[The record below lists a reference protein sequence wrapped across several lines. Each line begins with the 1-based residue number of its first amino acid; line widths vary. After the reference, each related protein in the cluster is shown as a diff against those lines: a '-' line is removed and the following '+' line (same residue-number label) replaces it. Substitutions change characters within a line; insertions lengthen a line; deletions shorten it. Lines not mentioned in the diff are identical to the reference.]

1 MALASIIII
10 SYNEGQWLRKTV
22 ESFLA
27 AKTKIPFQI
36 IVVDDGSTDQST
48 AFLNSSRY
56 KNIDLIKLK
65 RSGITKAKNIG
76 ASQAKGEVLL
86 FSDAHIL
93 VEDFWLDRMLEDLKE
108 KTILSPL
115 VASLLEPHR
124 VGMGLTLNEELLP
137 CWRSYKTNVVEK
149 VPMLPGGF
157 MLIKK
162 SDFDVLGGYDEDLK
176 IWGYDDCEFSL
187 RALLFGFNLLVT
199 PKTKVFHLFRSGQTY
214 KGYNENVLFNL
225 GWLACLH
232 FKTQR
237 ILKVLTKINRFP
249 RAFTITEKL
258 AKEQKLW
265 QLREKYLKIRVYDD
279 DWYFSTFGIDF

>member
-1 MALASIIII
+1 LVLTSIIII

-27 AKTKIPFQI
+27 AKTGIPFEI
-36 IVVDDGSTDQST
+36 IVIDDGSTDQST
-48 AFLNSSRY
+48 VFLNSGNF

-65 RSGITKAKNIG
+65 RSGVTKAKNIG
-76 ASQAKGEVLL
+76 ASQAQGEVLL

-93 VEDFWLDRMLEDLKE
+93 VEDFWLEKMLEDLKE

-115 VASLLEPHR
+115 VVSLLEPQR
-124 VGMGLTLNEELLP
+124 VGMGLTFNNELLP
-137 CWRSYKTNVVEK
+137 CWRSYTTNSVEN
-149 VPMLPGGF
+149 VPVLPGGF

-162 SDFDVLGGYDEDLK
+162 NDFFTLGGYDEGLK

-187 RALLFGFNLLVT
+187 RAWLMGFNLLVT
-199 PKTKVFHLFRSGQTY
+199 PRTKVFHLFRRGQAY

-225 GWLACLH
+225 GRLACLH
-232 FKTQR
+232 FKPQR
-237 ILKVLTKINRFP
+237 ILKVLAKINRFP
-249 RAFTITEKL
+249 RAFAITEKL

-265 QLREKYLKIRVYDD
+265 QLREIYLKIRVYDD